1 MPFVIGWILSV
12 IAGPLVTFLEKKL
25 KIMKRLGSA
34 ITIILV
40 LALCIGLI
48 YLIISQIWEE
58 ISVLIRN
65 YSSALPNC
73 SVSVQ
78 ENVQKVY
85 SPVLQSG
92 SVHAPDHDTCLE
104 NCGSIP
110 KFLPISGRRDL
121 WIERVRRRR
130 RIELPEA
137 GIWV

>member
-1 MPFVIGWILSV
+1 MSVKEDLGDTRPYWKVLVSLVFSLTATVLFIYVGIKAIFYFMPFVIGWILSV

-65 YSSALPNC
+65 FPSMY
-73 SVSVQ
+73 
-78 ENVQKVY
+78 
-85 SPVLQSG
+85 
-92 SVHAPDHDTCLE
+92 H
-104 NCGSIP
+104 
-110 KFLPISGRRDL
+110 
-121 WIERVRRRR
+121 
-130 RIELPEA
+130 
-137 GIWV
+137 